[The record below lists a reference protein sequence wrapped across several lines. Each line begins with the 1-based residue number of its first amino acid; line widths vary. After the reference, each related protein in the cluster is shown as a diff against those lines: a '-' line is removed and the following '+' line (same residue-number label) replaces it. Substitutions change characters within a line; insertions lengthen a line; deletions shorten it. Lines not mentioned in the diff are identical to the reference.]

1 MLIANLPIAVPT
13 SEDLWCAQSHLSG
26 SHPAFPRH
34 LTHKSR
40 RGEGRLGSPCS
51 GKLLPPP
58 LLTPGFAAV
67 VAAATDSRTGEA
79 IDSST
84 ASSPGVA
91 YADDRKKE
99 KERQKGREDRE
110 RKRDSESE
118 NLHPC
123 GGQAEGATVFTS
135 TDWSEFSPLLAVV
148 FLFILD
154 LRDLGIVAV
163 CVCAC
168 VCVCVCVCSC
178 FDFIWGRVGK
188 SNEQFSFRH
197 LH

>member
-1 MLIANLPIAVPT
+1 M
-13 SEDLWCAQSHLSG
+13 
-26 SHPAFPRH
+26 
-34 LTHKSR
+34 
-40 RGEGRLGSPCS
+40 
-51 GKLLPPP
+51 
-58 LLTPGFAAV
+58 

-91 YADDRKKE
+91 YADGREKE
-99 KERQKGREDRE
+99 KETERE
-110 RKRDSESE
+110 RGERERERERVRERERERDSQSE

-123 GGQAEGATVFTS
+123 GGQAEGATVFTLS
-135 TDWSEFSPLLAVV
+135 TDGSEFSPLPAVV

-154 LRDLGIVAV
+154 LRDLGIVAL

-168 VCVCVCVCSC
+168 VRVRACVCVCVCSC
-178 FDFIWGRVGK
+178 FDFILRRVGK

-197 LH
+197 LR

>member
-1 MLIANLPIAVPT
+1 M
-13 SEDLWCAQSHLSG
+13 
-26 SHPAFPRH
+26 
-34 LTHKSR
+34 
-40 RGEGRLGSPCS
+40 
-51 GKLLPPP
+51 
-58 LLTPGFAAV
+58 LTPGFAAL

-99 KERQKGREDRE
+99 KESQKGREDRE
-110 RKRDSESE
+110 RKRNSESE

-163 CVCAC
+163 CVY
-168 VCVCVCVCSC
+168 VCVCVRVCVCAVALIL
-178 FDFIWGRVGK
+178 FW
-188 SNEQFSFRH
+188 EE
-197 LH
+197 